1 MSKLELSEIL
11 NLDPEI
17 ATAIASIKRHK
28 PTWEEAKRKITPLVG
43 WERRAPGDPKLK
55 TVKAYELVMTEV
67 IRYVS

>member
-1 MSKLELSEIL
+1 MLTLKEIV

-17 ATAIASIKRHK
+17 AAAIASIKRHK
-28 PTWEEAKRKITPLVG
+28 PTWEEAKRKIVPLVG

-67 IRYVS
+67 IRYIS